1 MLYKI
6 VSSIAL
12 IGCLILL
19 LFVFL
24 IQYKGVNIPEIKPV
38 LWITI
43 VSLIVRIILRK
54 WKK

>member
-1 MLYKI
+1 MLYKL
-6 VSSIAL
+6 VTSITI

-24 IQYKGVNIPEIKPV
+24 IQYKGVNIPVIKPV
-38 LWITI
+38 LWITV

-54 WKK
+54 RAK

>member
-6 VSSIAL
+6 VTSIVI

-24 IQYKGVNIPEIKPV
+24 IQYKGANIPEIKPV

-43 VSLIVRIILRK
+43 VSLIVRIVLRK
-54 WKK
+54 RNK